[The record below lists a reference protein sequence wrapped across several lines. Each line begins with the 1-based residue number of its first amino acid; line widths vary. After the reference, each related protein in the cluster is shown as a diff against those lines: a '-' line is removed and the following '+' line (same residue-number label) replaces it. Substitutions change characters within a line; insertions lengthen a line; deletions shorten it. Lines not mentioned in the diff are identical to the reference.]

1 MSLVKKKC
9 LTKPPAVSRLP
20 IQMRRSN
27 RLWYIAYICIF
38 PDQLWANDD
47 MEFTSLMSQMA
58 SKFDEV
64 KVDAAS
70 KFDEL
75 KHLINTLL
83 HRVVQNNAVM

>member
-1 MSLVKKKC
+1 
-9 LTKPPAVSRLP
+9 
-20 IQMRRSN
+20 
-27 RLWYIAYICIF
+27 
-38 PDQLWANDD
+38 
-47 MEFTSLMSQMA
+47 MA